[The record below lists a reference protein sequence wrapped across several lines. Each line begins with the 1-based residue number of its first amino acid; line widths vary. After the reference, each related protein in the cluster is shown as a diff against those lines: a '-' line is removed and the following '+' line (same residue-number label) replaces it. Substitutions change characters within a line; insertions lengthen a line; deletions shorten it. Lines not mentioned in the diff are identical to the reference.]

1 MTSVQPLPK
10 AATTSL
16 TLQLQQ
22 YGSSDWGIYF
32 GIVTQARKKEQDS
45 GGDQTACYFAHEN
58 RGAMQLEGDLVQ
70 GSNYDLRVLAGGE
83 LWM

>member
-22 YGSSDWGIYF
+22 YGGSDWGIGY
-32 GIVTQARKKEQDS
+32 GIVTEAKKKE
-45 GGDQTACYFAHEN
+45 
-58 RGAMQLEGDLVQ
+58 
-70 GSNYDLRVLAGGE
+70 
-83 LWM
+83 

>member
-22 YGSSDWGIYF
+22 YGGSDWGIGY
-32 GIVTQARKKEQDS
+32 GIVTEAKKKEQDS
-45 GGDQTACYFAHEN
+45 DRDQTAYYVVDGN
-58 RGAMQLEGDLVQ
+58 RGAMRLDGDLVQ
-70 GSNYDLRVLAGGE
+70 AYNADLRVLAGGE

>member
-1 MTSVQPLPK
+1 MTSVQPIPK

-22 YGSSDWGIYF
+22 YGSTTYGIGY
-32 GIVTQARKKEQDS
+32 GIVTEAKKKEQNS
-45 GGDQTACYFAHEN
+45 GGDQTAFYVAH
-58 RGAMQLEGDLVQ
+58 GKGGGMLVDGDTVQ
-70 GSNYDLRVLAGGE
+70 AYNADLRVLAGGE

>member
-22 YGSSDWGIYF
+22 YGGSDWGIGY
-32 GIVTQARKKEQDS
+32 GIVTKDKKKEQYS
-45 GGDQTACYFAHEN
+45 YSNQTAYYGAHGN
-58 RGAMQLEGDLVQ
+58 GGGMYLDGDTVQ
-70 GSNYDLRVLAGGE
+70 AYNADLRVLAGGE